1 MMMSQSFRLRFR
13 AMIDYM
19 RLRFRAMIDYMRLR
33 FRVIFAYMRLQ
44 GVSSANGANIAVF
57 GIVKYLL

>member
-1 MMMSQSFRLRFR
+1 MMMSQSF
-13 AMIDYM
+13 

-57 GIVKYLL
+57 GIVKYLLCKILRLAASRG